1 MIRYFPES
9 ALGQLEFDK
18 IRGLLAEKCKSVYA
32 REKAASLRIHTRLEF
47 IEIELQRTSEF
58 KSLVEQGLYFPNE
71 ENLNL
76 SREIKLLGLSGA
88 VLSGDQFLQI
98 RKLADTLRKIYHWF
112 DRERRL
118 AYPALASVIKD
129 SYYEKA
135 IIQSIDK
142 FLEESGQVKDN
153 ASPELARIRV
163 SLFRKR
169 NELRRLFERIV
180 ARLNK
185 AGYVAETEEAFL
197 NGRRVVALFAEHKR
211 QVKGILHGE
220 SDSRKTSFIEP
231 EETIGHNNE
240 IFSLEH
246 EETRE
251 VNRILHELTAIL
263 SVYSPLLKTYYEIIG
278 EYDFIYGKAKLAI
291 EINGI
296 HPNLQ
301 DGSHIHLIEAFHPLL
316 FLYHKKSL
324 KPTVPV
330 NIKLDD
336 NKRILVISGPNAG
349 GKTVTLKTVGL
360 LQLMVQAGL
369 LIPVHPHSTLGIFK
383 QIMIHIGDT
392 QSLEFELSTY
402 SSHLINMKY
411 FMEQSNGRTLFFI
424 DELGSGSDP
433 NLGGAFAEVI
443 LLELVK
449 KHALGIVT
457 THYLNL
463 KVMAN
468 KTPGI
473 VNGAMAFDEQSLQPL
488 YQLTIGKPGSSYTF
502 SIAERIGM
510 HPDLIRNARKLVDEE
525 HFKLDK
531 LLNRTEQD
539 LRNIE
544 QKDKELQLMLK
555 ENAKLKI
562 ELEKTIHKE
571 KHQQQLKILQ
581 EQNKISAERYSYL
594 KEMER
599 KLKQILFDW
608 RKAENKEEV
617 IKQMQA
623 LLFNQKEKPVAEKI
637 KKKFDAKY
645 IEVDGS
651 IQTGSPVKMKKS
663 HQLGTVRELRGKK
676 AVVQIGLIP
685 ITIDISELV
694 LIQEKAKPETSKINY
709 ESKTTGS

>member
-18 IRGLLAEKCKSVYA
+18 IRDLLAEKCKTAYA
-32 REKAASLRIHTRLEF
+32 REKATSLRVHTRIDF
-47 IEIELQRTSEF
+47 IQNELRRSSEF
-58 KSLVEQGLYFPNE
+58 KGLLEQSQYFPSE
-71 ENLNL
+71 DNLNI

-88 VLSGDQFLQI
+88 VLGGDQFLQI
-98 RKLADTLRKIYHWF
+98 RRLADALRQIFHWF

-135 IIQSIDK
+135 IIQSIDEI
-142 FLEESGQVKDN
+142 LEENGQVRDK
-153 ASPELARIRV
+153 ASPELAGIRM
-163 SLFRKR
+163 SLFKKR
-169 NELRRLFERIV
+169 NELRRLFDRIV
-180 ARLNK
+180 GKLNK

-197 NGRRVVALFAEHKR
+197 NGRRVIALFAEHKR

-220 SDSRKTSFIEP
+220 SDTRKTSFIEP
-231 EETIGHNNE
+231 EETIGLNNE

-246 EETRE
+246 AESRE
-251 VNRILHELTAIL
+251 INRILRELTTRL
-263 SVYSPLLKTYYEIIG
+263 SIYAPLLSIYHDIVG
-278 EYDFIYGKAKLAI
+278 EFDFIHGKATLAI
-291 EINGI
+291 DIHGI
-296 HPNLQ
+296 HPNIQ
-301 DGSHIHLIEAFHPLL
+301 DGSHIHLIRAIHPLL
-316 FLYHKKSL
+316 FLYHKKTR
-324 KPTVPV
+324 KATIPV

-336 NKRILVISGPNAG
+336 KNRILVISGPNAG
-349 GKTVTLKTVGL
+349 GKTVTMKTVGL

-369 LIPVHPHSTLGIFK
+369 LIPVDPDSTLGIFK

-402 SSHLINMKY
+402 SSHLINMKH

-449 KHALGIVT
+449 KHAFGIVT

-473 VNGAMAFDEQSLQPL
+473 VNGAMVFDENSLQPL
-488 YQLTIGKPGSSYTF
+488 YQLIIGKPGSSYTF
-502 SIAERIGM
+502 SIAERIGL
-510 HPDLIRNARKLVDEE
+510 HPDLISNARKLVDEE

-539 LRNIE
+539 LRNLE
-544 QKDKELQLMLK
+544 QKEKELVRMLD
-555 ENAKLKI
+555 ENAKLKT
-562 ELEKTIHKE
+562 ELEKTLHEE
-571 KHQQQLKILQ
+571 KHQQQLQILQ
-581 EQNKISAERYSYL
+581 EQNKISAERYDYL

-599 KLKQILFDW
+599 KLKQIIFDW
-608 RKAENKEEV
+608 RKAENKQEV
-617 IKQMQA
+617 IQQMQA
-623 LLFNQKEKPVAEKI
+623 LLFNQKDKPVAEKI

-645 IEVDGS
+645 LEVKGNIQPGS
-651 IQTGSPVKMKKS
+651 AVKMKKS
-663 HQLGTVRELRGKK
+663 HQLGTVKEIRGKK
-676 AVVQIGLIP
+676 AIVQIGLIP
-685 ITIDISELV
+685 ITIDISDLV
-694 LIQEKAKPETSKINY
+694 LIQEKTQPETPKIAY
-709 ESKTTGS
+709 EPKTTGS

>member
-18 IRGLLAEKCKSVYA
+18 IRDLLAEKCKSVYA
-32 REKAASLRIHTRLEF
+32 REKAGSLRIHTRLEL
-47 IEIELQRTSEF
+47 IQVELQRTSEF
-58 KSLVEQGLYFPNE
+58 KSLLEQGQYFPNE
-71 ENLNL
+71 DSLNL

-88 VLSGDQFLQI
+88 ALSADQFLQI
-98 RKLADTLRKIYHWF
+98 RKLADALRQIFHWF

-118 AYPALASVIKD
+118 AYSGLASVIKD
-129 SYYEKA
+129 SYYEKT
-135 IIQSIDK
+135 IIQFIDEI
-142 FLEESGQVKDN
+142 LEENGQVRDK
-153 ASPELARIRV
+153 ASPELAEIRM

-169 NELRRLFERIV
+169 NELRRLFDRIV
-180 ARLNK
+180 AKLNK
-185 AGYVAETEEAFL
+185 AGFVAETEEAFL

-231 EETIGHNNE
+231 EETIGLNNE

-246 EETRE
+246 AENRE
-251 VNRILHELTAIL
+251 VNRILRDLTARL
-263 SVYSPLLKTYYEIIG
+263 SIHSPLLHVYLEIVG
-278 EYDFIYGKAKLAI
+278 EFDFINGKARLAI
-291 EINGI
+291 DINGI

-301 DGSHIHLIEAFHPLL
+301 DGSHIHLIQALHPLL
-316 FLYHKKSL
+316 FLYHRKSQ
-324 KPTVPV
+324 KPTIPV
-330 NIKLDD
+330 NIRLDD
-336 NKRILVISGPNAG
+336 KNRILVISGPNAG
-349 GKTVTLKTVGL
+349 GKTVTMKTVGL
-360 LQLMVQAGL
+360 LQLMIQAGL
-369 LIPVHPHSTLGIFK
+369 LIPVHPHSTMGIFK

-402 SSHLINMKY
+402 SSHLLNMKY

-449 KHALGIVT
+449 KHAFGIVT

-473 VNGAMAFDEQSLQPL
+473 VNGAMAFDEKSLQPL
-488 YQLTIGKPGSSYTF
+488 YQLIIGKPGSSYTF
-502 SIAERIGM
+502 SIAERIGL
-510 HPDLIRNARKLVDEE
+510 HPDLIKNARKLVDEE
-525 HFKLDK
+525 HFRLDK

-539 LRNIE
+539 LRNLE
-544 QKDKELQLMLK
+544 QKDKELQQMLK
-555 ENAKLKI
+555 ENANLKT
-562 ELEKTIHKE
+562 ELEKTLHKE
-571 KHQQQLKILQ
+571 KHQQQLQILQ

-599 KLKQILFDW
+599 KLKQIIFDW

-623 LLFNQKEKPVAEKI
+623 LLFNQKEKPVNEKV
-637 KKKFDAKY
+637 KKKFDAKFV
-645 IEVDGS
+645 EVEGDIQQGS
-651 IQTGSPVKMKKS
+651 VVKMKKS
-663 HQLGTVRELRGKK
+663 HQTGTVRELRGKK
-676 AVVQIGLIP
+676 AVVQVGMIP
-685 ITIDISELV
+685 ITMNISDLV
-694 LIQEKAKPETSKINY
+694 LIREKAKPETSA
-709 ESKTTGS
+709 

>member
-18 IRGLLAEKCKSVYA
+18 IRDLLAEKCRSAYA
-32 REKAASLRIHTRLEF
+32 KEKASTLRIHTRLEL
-47 IEIELQRTSEF
+47 IQVELQRTSEF
-58 KSLVEQGLYFPNE
+58 KSLLEQGQYFPNE
-71 ENLNL
+71 DGLQL
-76 SREIKLLGLSGA
+76 SREIKLLGLPGA
-88 VLSGDQFLQI
+88 VLGGDQFLQI
-98 RKLADTLRKIYHWF
+98 RKLADALRQIFHWF

-118 AYPALASVIKD
+118 AYTGLASVIKD
-129 SYYEKA
+129 CYYEKA
-135 IIQSIDK
+135 IIQSIDEI
-142 FLEESGQVKDN
+142 LEENGQVRDK
-153 ASPELARIRV
+153 ASPELASIRMSV
-163 SLFRKR
+163 YKKR
-169 NELRRLFERIV
+169 NELRRLFDRIV
-180 ARLNK
+180 AKLNK
-185 AGYVAETEEAFL
+185 AGFVAETEEAFL

-231 EETIGHNNE
+231 EETIGLNNE

-246 EETRE
+246 AESRE
-251 VNRILHELTAIL
+251 INRILRELTTRL
-263 SVYSPLLKTYYEIIG
+263 SVYAQLLSAYHDIVG
-278 EYDFIYGKAKLAI
+278 EYDFIHGKAKLAI
-291 EINGI
+291 DIQGI

-301 DGSHIHLIEAFHPLL
+301 DGSHIHLIRAYHPLL
-316 FLYHKKSL
+316 FLYHQKSQ

-336 NKRILVISGPNAG
+336 QNRILVISGPNAG
-349 GKTVTLKTVGL
+349 GKTVTMKTVGL

-369 LIPVHPHSTLGIFK
+369 LIPVHPDSTLGIFK

-411 FMEQSNGRTLFFI
+411 FMEQSNGRTLFFV

-449 KHALGIVT
+449 KHAFGIVT

-473 VNGAMAFDEQSLQPL
+473 VNGAMAFDEKSLQPL
-488 YQLTIGKPGSSYTF
+488 YQLIIGKPGSSYTF
-502 SIAERIGM
+502 SIAERIGL

-525 HFKLDK
+525 HFRLDK

-539 LRNIE
+539 LRNLE
-544 QKDKELQLMLK
+544 EKDRELQQMLK
-555 ENAKLKI
+555 ENAKLKTD
-562 ELEKTIHKE
+562 LEKTLHKE
-571 KHQQQLKILQ
+571 KHQQQLQILQ
-581 EQNKISAERYSYL
+581 EQNKISSDRYAYL

-599 KLKQILFDW
+599 KLKQIIFDW
-608 RKAENKEEV
+608 RKAENKEDV
-617 IKQMQA
+617 IKQLQA
-623 LLFNQKEKPVAEKI
+623 LLFNQKERPVAEKV

-645 IEVDGS
+645 LEVEGDIQAGS
-651 IQTGSPVKMKKS
+651 SVRMKKS

-676 AVVQIGLIP
+676 AVVQVGMIP
-685 ITIDISELV
+685 ITMDISDLV
-694 LIQEKAKPETSKINY
+694 LIREKVNPES
-709 ESKTTGS
+709 